1 MMFRRILFGLLFC
14 CAGTFISCAQGTQS
28 DKGIFE
34 SYLNSVQTV
43 DKLCSDILM
52 DETAKFF
59 LGVPYVGK
67 TLEYEPERLIVNL
80 REMDCMTFVEN
91 VLALAEASA
100 SGTPSWQ
107 TYLEK
112 LQQIRYRDGKIE
124 DYTSR
129 LHYTSDWIYENEKKG
144 LIADI
149 TKEIGGVPLAMD
161 VSFVS
166 THPESY
172 MQLQSHPEYIA
183 VMAKKE
189 KEINSRQYYYIPKEE
204 IDKQEA
210 QIRTGDIVCF
220 VTSIKGL
227 DISHVGIVHK
237 EGDKMTFI
245 HASSGKKRVII
256 NEESLQ
262 DYVLGIKKSKGIM
275 VLRPQFVTEQ

>member
-144 LIADI
+144 LIADV

-204 IDKQEA
+204 IDKREA

-275 VLRPQFVTEQ
+275 VLRPQFVTER

>member
-91 VLALAEASA
+91 VLALAEAFA

-204 IDKQEA
+204 IDKREA

-275 VLRPQFVTEQ
+275 VLRPQFVTER

>member
-1 MMFRRILFGLLFC
+1 MLFC

-149 TKEIGGVPLAMD
+149 TKEIGGVSLAMD

-172 MQLQSHPEYIA
+172 MQMQSHPEYIA
-183 VMAKKE
+183 VMEKKE
-189 KEINSRQYYYIPKEE
+189 NEINSRQYYYIPKEE
-204 IDKQEA
+204 IDKREA

-227 DISHVGIVHK
+227 DISHVGIIHK

-275 VLRPQFVTEQ
+275 VLRPQFVTER

>member
-1 MMFRRILFGLLFC
+1 MFRRILFGLLFC

-262 DYVLGIKKSKGIM
+262 DYVLGIKKSKGII
-275 VLRPQFVTEQ
+275 VLRPQFVTER

>member
-149 TKEIGGVPLAMD
+149 TKEIGGVSLAMD

-172 MQLQSHPEYIA
+172 MQMQSHPEYIA
-183 VMAKKE
+183 VMEKKE

-204 IDKQEA
+204 IDKREA

-227 DISHVGIVHK
+227 DISHVGIIHK

-275 VLRPQFVTEQ
+275 VLRPQFVTER

>member
-1 MMFRRILFGLLFC
+1 MLFC

-100 SGTPSWQ
+100 SGPPSWQ
-107 TYLEK
+107 IYLEK

-275 VLRPQFVTEQ
+275 VLRPQFVTER

>member
-1 MMFRRILFGLLFC
+1 MLFC

-204 IDKQEA
+204 IDKREA

-245 HASSGKKRVII
+245 HASSGKKRVIF

-275 VLRPQFVTEQ
+275 VLRPQFVTER

>member
-1 MMFRRILFGLLFC
+1 MFRRILFGLLFC

-34 SYLNSVQTV
+34 SYLNSVPTV

-149 TKEIGGVPLAMD
+149 SKEIGGVPLAMD

-204 IDKQEA
+204 IDKREA

-245 HASSGKKRVII
+245 HASRGKKRVII

-275 VLRPQFVTEQ
+275 VLRPQFVTER

>member
-1 MMFRRILFGLLFC
+1 MLFC

-59 LGVPYVGK
+59 LGVPYVDK

-91 VLALAEASA
+91 VLALAEAFA

-124 DYTSR
+124 GYTSR
-129 LHYTSDWIYENEKKG
+129 LHYASDWIYENEKKG

-204 IDKQEA
+204 IDKREA

-227 DISHVGIVHK
+227 DISHVGIIHK

-275 VLRPQFVTEQ
+275 VLRPQFVTER

>member
-204 IDKQEA
+204 IDKREA

-275 VLRPQFVTEQ
+275 VLRPQFVTER

>member
-1 MMFRRILFGLLFC
+1 MFRRILFGLLFC

-34 SYLNSVQTV
+34 SYLNSVPTV

-204 IDKQEA
+204 IDKREA

-220 VTSIKGL
+220 LTSIKGL

-275 VLRPQFVTEQ
+275 VLRPQFVTER

>member
-275 VLRPQFVTEQ
+275 VLRPQFVTER

>member
-1 MMFRRILFGLLFC
+1 MFRRILFGLLFC

-43 DKLCSDILM
+43 DELCSDILM

-204 IDKQEA
+204 IDKREA

-227 DISHVGIVHK
+227 DISHVGIIHK

-275 VLRPQFVTEQ
+275 VLRPQFVTER

>member
-1 MMFRRILFGLLFC
+1 MFRRILFGLLFC

-43 DKLCSDILM
+43 DKLCSDIFM

-112 LQQIRYRDGKIE
+112 LQQIRYRDGKIK

-204 IDKQEA
+204 IDKREA

-275 VLRPQFVTEQ
+275 VLRPQFVTER

>member
-1 MMFRRILFGLLFC
+1 MLFC

-204 IDKQEA
+204 IDKREA

-220 VTSIKGL
+220 VTLIKGL

-275 VLRPQFVTEQ
+275 VLRPQFVTER

>member
-1 MMFRRILFGLLFC
+1 MLFC
-14 CAGTFISCAQGTQS
+14 CAGTFISCAQSTQS

-124 DYTSR
+124 GYTSR

-204 IDKQEA
+204 IDKREA

-227 DISHVGIVHK
+227 DISHVGIIHK

>member
-1 MMFRRILFGLLFC
+1 MLFC

-129 LHYTSDWIYENEKKG
+129 LHYTSDWLYENEKKG

-275 VLRPQFVTEQ
+275 VLRPQFVTER

>member
-1 MMFRRILFGLLFC
+1 MFRRILFGLLFC

-59 LGVPYVGK
+59 LGVPYVDK

-91 VLALAEASA
+91 VLALAEAFA

-124 DYTSR
+124 GYTSR

-204 IDKQEA
+204 IDKREA
-210 QIRTGDIVCF
+210 QIRSGDIVCF

-275 VLRPQFVTEQ
+275 VLRPQFVTER

>member
-1 MMFRRILFGLLFC
+1 MLFC

-43 DKLCSDILM
+43 DKLCSDIFM

-204 IDKQEA
+204 IDKREA

-275 VLRPQFVTEQ
+275 VLRPQFVTER

>member
-1 MMFRRILFGLLFC
+1 MFRRILFGLLFC

-204 IDKQEA
+204 IDKREA

-227 DISHVGIVHK
+227 DISHVGIVDK

-275 VLRPQFVTEQ
+275 VLRPQFVTER

>member
-1 MMFRRILFGLLFC
+1 MFRRILLGLLFC

-59 LGVPYVGK
+59 LGVPYVDK

-91 VLALAEASA
+91 VLALAEAFA

-124 DYTSR
+124 GYTSR

-204 IDKQEA
+204 IDKREA

-227 DISHVGIVHK
+227 DISHVGIIHK

-275 VLRPQFVTEQ
+275 VLRPQFVTER

>member
-1 MMFRRILFGLLFC
+1 MLFC

-34 SYLNSVQTV
+34 SYLNSVQIV
-43 DKLCSDILM
+43 DKLCLDILM

-220 VTSIKGL
+220 ITSIKGL

-275 VLRPQFVTEQ
+275 VLRPQFVTER

>member
-1 MMFRRILFGLLFC
+1 MLFC

-275 VLRPQFVTEQ
+275 VLRPQFVTER

>member
-1 MMFRRILFGLLFC
+1 MFRRILFELLFC

-34 SYLNSVQTV
+34 LYLNSVPTV

-107 TYLEK
+107 AYLEK

-204 IDKQEA
+204 IDKREA

-262 DYVLGIKKSKGIM
+262 DYVLGIKKSKGII
-275 VLRPQFVTEQ
+275 VLRPQFVTER

>member
-1 MMFRRILFGLLFC
+1 MFMRILFGLLFC

-204 IDKQEA
+204 IDKREA

-275 VLRPQFVTEQ
+275 VLRPQFVTER

>member
-1 MMFRRILFGLLFC
+1 MFRRILFGLLFC
-14 CAGTFISCAQGTQS
+14 CAGTFISYAQGTQS

-112 LQQIRYRDGKIE
+112 LLQIRYRDGKIE

-204 IDKQEA
+204 IDKREA

-275 VLRPQFVTEQ
+275 VLRPQFVTER

>member
-1 MMFRRILFGLLFC
+1 MFRRILFGLLFC

-149 TKEIGGVPLAMD
+149 TKEISGVPLAMD

-275 VLRPQFVTEQ
+275 VLRPQFVTER

>member
-1 MMFRRILFGLLFC
+1 MLFC

-149 TKEIGGVPLAMD
+149 TKEIGGVSLAMD

-172 MQLQSHPEYIA
+172 MQMQSHPEYIA
-183 VMAKKE
+183 VMEKKE

-204 IDKQEA
+204 IDKREA

-227 DISHVGIVHK
+227 DISHVGIIHK

-275 VLRPQFVTEQ
+275 VLRPQFVTER

>member
-1 MMFRRILFGLLFC
+1 MFRRILFGLLFC

-43 DKLCSDILM
+43 DKLCSDIFM

-204 IDKQEA
+204 IDKREA

-275 VLRPQFVTEQ
+275 VLRPQFVTER

>member
-1 MMFRRILFGLLFC
+1 MLFC

-43 DKLCSDILM
+43 DKLCSDIFM

-204 IDKQEA
+204 IDKREA

>member
-1 MMFRRILFGLLFC
+1 MLFC

-172 MQLQSHPEYIA
+172 MQLRSHPEYIA

-204 IDKQEA
+204 IDKREA

-275 VLRPQFVTEQ
+275 VLRPQFVTER

>member
-1 MMFRRILFGLLFC
+1 MFRRILFGLLFC

-43 DKLCSDILM
+43 DKLCSDIFM

-204 IDKQEA
+204 IDKREA

>member
-1 MMFRRILFGLLFC
+1 MFRRILFGLLFC

-59 LGVPYVGK
+59 LGVPYVDK

-91 VLALAEASA
+91 VLALAEAFA

-124 DYTSR
+124 GYTSR
-129 LHYTSDWIYENEKKG
+129 LHYASDWIYENEKKG

-204 IDKQEA
+204 IDKREA

-275 VLRPQFVTEQ
+275 VLRPQFVTER

>member
-1 MMFRRILFGLLFC
+1 MFRRILFGLLFC

-112 LQQIRYRDGKIE
+112 LPQIRYRDGKIE

-275 VLRPQFVTEQ
+275 VLRPQFVTER

>member
-1 MMFRRILFGLLFC
+1 MFRRILFGLLFC

-112 LQQIRYRDGKIE
+112 LLQIRYRDGKIE

-189 KEINSRQYYYIPKEE
+189 KEINSHQYYYIPKEE
-204 IDKQEA
+204 IDKREA

-275 VLRPQFVTEQ
+275 VLRPQFVTER

>member
-1 MMFRRILFGLLFC
+1 MFRRILFGLLFC

-204 IDKQEA
+204 IDKREA

-275 VLRPQFVTEQ
+275 VLRPQFVTER

>member
-1 MMFRRILFGLLFC
+1 MLFC

-91 VLALAEASA
+91 VLALAEVSA

-172 MQLQSHPEYIA
+172 MQMQSHPEYIA
-183 VMAKKE
+183 VMEKKE

-204 IDKQEA
+204 IDKREA

-227 DISHVGIVHK
+227 DISHVGIIHK

-275 VLRPQFVTEQ
+275 VLRPQFVTER

>member
-91 VLALAEASA
+91 VLALAETSA

-204 IDKQEA
+204 IDKREA

-275 VLRPQFVTEQ
+275 VLRPQFVTER